1 MEIRKI
7 KNFEEERRKLMK
19 EVLDLYDP
27 DNEGYVKSRDIAK
40 ILRAMGRTLEDD
52 DEQNFLQAADPENTG
67 KISKDNFLDTVEAM
81 FSLAK
86 EEVNELLDAF
96 KVFDLKN
103 TGKISVKNF
112 RKVLTEIGQDFKD
125 EEVDEIIKYIDVDR
139 DGNINIKDFIQV
151 WKFQ

>member
-1 MEIRKI
+1 MSH
-7 KNFEEERRKLMK
+7 KNNLQEERRKLMK

-125 EEVDEIIKYIDVDR
+125 EEVDEILKYIDVDR